1 MTNSIVP
8 LQLHLWS
15 GPFIHSGGGSVV
27 MKLQDIEFYGLDEE
41 RGRGFISFVIDI
53 RCKRVGHSLQV
64 FCRLSSGSPRLRLQ
78 FVNAR
83 HKSKIQTFLE
93 PLPTQL
99 FSNYASFM
107 LPLGRFP
114 VEWREIE
121 SEIKRSSDRDNG
133 VQLRKIARVKCVWL
147 SISQTSSGNPILFR
161 ILAAFP
167 AKHAIQFPS
176 PSQPQQRNLIIQSD
190 PPLFVLACQCVTH

>member
-1 MTNSIVP
+1 
-8 LQLHLWS
+8 
-15 GPFIHSGGGSVV
+15 

-41 RGRGFISFVIDI
+41 RGRGFVSFVIDI

-114 VEWREIE
+114 VE
-121 SEIKRSSDRDNG
+121 
-133 VQLRKIARVKCVWL
+133 
-147 SISQTSSGNPILFR
+147 
-161 ILAAFP
+161 
-167 AKHAIQFPS
+167 
-176 PSQPQQRNLIIQSD
+176 
-190 PPLFVLACQCVTH
+190 